1 MTVRYRELALSDL
14 EQISQYLKPRSPA
27 GAQTVLQAIYNA
39 IEQIERHPYSA
50 IETSVSGIR
59 VLIIGRYRY
68 KIFYA
73 LLRMTPSKSFI
84 FDTRRVGLGR
94 ASRVDAARQI
104 ETAMRRRF

>member
-73 LLRMTPSKSFI
+73 LAEDDAVEIIHIRHTA
-84 FDTRRVGLGR
+84 RRPWQGVE
-94 ASRVDAARQI
+94 S
-104 ETAMRRRF
+104 